1 MPGGTPVADSDPA
14 CGSTTSSTSRYSPG
28 VVGPVWATSRSADV
42 PGPRPAGSNE
52 TAVEADGVAPAAPP
66 ARSTHR
72 ATIIARV
79 AGVASPIGVWMEDAG
94 CPHTVAPRFVTRTA
108 SKNGVPADAVA

>member
-14 CGSTTSSTSRYSPG
+14 GGSTTSSTSRYSPG
-28 VVGPVWATSRSADV
+28 VVGPVRATSRSGDV
-42 PGPRPAGSNE
+42 PGLRPAGSNE

-72 ATIIARV
+72 ATSIARV
-79 AGVASPIGVWMEDAG
+79 AGVVLLIGVWMEDAG
-94 CPHTVAPRFVTRTA
+94 CSHIVASRFVTWTV
-108 SKNGVPADAVA
+108 SKNNIPTNT